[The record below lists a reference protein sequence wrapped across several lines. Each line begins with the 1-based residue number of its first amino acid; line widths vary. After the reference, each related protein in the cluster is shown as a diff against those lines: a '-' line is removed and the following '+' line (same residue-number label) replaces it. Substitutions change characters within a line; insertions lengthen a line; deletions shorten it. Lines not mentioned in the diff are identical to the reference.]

1 MQMLKQFRLILTQ
14 YHSFQKME
22 HILLNN
28 GPVLKIILKKMNNKA
43 VLDFASVSKA
53 AFNAAKRLRPDVY
66 KLATIVKN
74 GCGAGNDEDF
84 NNGKYEYCHNNRC
97 ARIATEAFLTG
108 YEAESNSV
116 LDAQAEWIKNG
127 MDETK
132 CFFVYSYLHID
143 EDQNHDFLKENNYI
157 HHAYLGAR
165 SFFMLNLC
173 AIHQFIIKNEFKKF
187 KNAMGL
193 CNR

>member
-1 MQMLKQFRLILTQ
+1 
-14 YHSFQKME
+14 ME

-84 NNGKYEYCHNNRC
+84 NN
-97 ARIATEAFLTG
+97 F
-108 YEAESNSV
+108 
-116 LDAQAEWIKNG
+116 
-127 MDETK
+127 
-132 CFFVYSYLHID
+132 
-143 EDQNHDFLKENNYI
+143 
-157 HHAYLGAR
+157 
-165 SFFMLNLC
+165 
-173 AIHQFIIKNEFKKF
+173 
-187 KNAMGL
+187 
-193 CNR
+193 